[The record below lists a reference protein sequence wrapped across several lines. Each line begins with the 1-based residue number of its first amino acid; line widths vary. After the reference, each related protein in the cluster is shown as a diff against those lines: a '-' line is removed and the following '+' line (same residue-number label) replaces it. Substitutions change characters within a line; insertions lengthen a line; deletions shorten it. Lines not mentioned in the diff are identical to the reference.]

1 MNSNPSSL
9 PRLFVTL
16 VLALPVLMLNLA
28 NARTSNQPAAH
39 TTPDPALLAA
49 IKQIKAI
56 DHHAHPMRLV
66 KDGEGD
72 NESDALTLE
81 GIEPFPLPV
90 RLRPDNPE
98 YIAAWKALYG
108 YPYTDAT
115 EAHLRELKELR
126 RQVMSKQGD
135 MYPAW
140 VLDQLGI
147 ETMFANRVAMGTG
160 LQSPRFRW
168 VSFVDALLLPLS
180 TKAARNINSDYC
192 SFYLDEER
200 LLKNYLASLG
210 IKSLPATL
218 DKYLATVVTP
228 ILEQQK
234 RDGVVG
240 VKFEAAYL
248 RTLDFADADEADAK
262 RIYANYVRGGEPP
275 ATEYKIL
282 QDYLFRSIAREA
294 GRLGLAVHI
303 HTGIGIGAYFNVTGS
318 NPLLLESA
326 LNDPT
331 LRKTNFV
338 LVHGGWPFSTQTT
351 ALLTKPNVYVD
362 FSAQT
367 FLRQPHEL
375 SLVIRQWLEF
385 VPEKVLF
392 GTDAFGLVPEIGW
405 EETGWLTTKTSR
417 QALGMALTDMMN
429 EGEITR
435 DQALKL
441 ARMVLREN
449 TINLYGFKTE

>member
-1 MNSNPSSL
+1 MKFKSPPSSL
-9 PRLFVTL
+9 FFIVLILFTLMTTATGAHPAPQPVRHIPPDPTL
-16 VLALPVLMLNLA
+16 VAEIE
-28 NARTSNQPAAH
+28 R
-39 TTPDPALLAA
+39 
-49 IKQIKAI
+49 IKAI

-66 KDGEGD
+66 KEGEWD

-81 GIEPFPLPV
+81 GIEPFSTPV

-115 EAHLRELKELR
+115 EAHVRELKELK
-126 RQVMSKQGD
+126 RQAMSKQGD
-135 MYPAW
+135 RYPAW

-147 ETMFANRVAMGTG
+147 ETMFANRVAMGRG
-160 LQSPRFRW
+160 LQAPRFRW
-168 VSFVDALLLPLS
+168 VSFIDALLFPLS
-180 TKAARNINSDYC
+180 TKAARNINSDYR
-192 SFYLDEER
+192 SFYPDEER
-200 LLKNYLASLG
+200 ILKNYLTSLG

-218 DKYLATVVTP
+218 GNYLATVVTP
-228 ILEQQK
+228 TLEQQK

-248 RTLDFADADEADAK
+248 RTLDFADADEAEAS
-262 RIYANYVRGGEPP
+262 RIYAKYVRGGEPP
-275 ATEYKIL
+275 TAGYKVL

-303 HTGIGIGAYFNVTGS
+303 HTGIGIGAYFNVNGS

-338 LVHGGWPFSTQTT
+338 LVHGGWPFATQTA
-351 ALLTKPNVYVD
+351 ALLSKPNVYAD

-375 SLVIRQWLEF
+375 SRVLRQWLEF
-385 VPEKVLF
+385 IPEKVLF
-392 GTDAFGLVPEIGW
+392 GTDAFGLTPEIGW
-405 EETGWLTTKTSR
+405 EEVGWLTTTSSR
-417 QALGMALTDMMN
+417 KALALALTGMMN
-429 EGEITR
+429 DGEITR
-435 DQALKL
+435 DQAVKL
-441 ARMVLREN
+441 ARMALREN
-449 TINLYGFKTE
+449 AINLYGLKTE